1 MAKTTGTFGGF
12 AFDPEVFADYMAE
25 QPTWSDAIM
34 ASGILQDDATL
45 MGLIGEKGNVATIPF
60 YVPFDEGASGGA
72 ALNNDGKTNNT
83 PVDVAGGKQTCMLIQ
98 RMKAWK
104 AQDFT
109 RELTGAN
116 PMGQVAQGVAG
127 YYRQVWTRELMGIMD
142 AVLGLSGLANHV
154 TDLSASGSTVAEAN
168 KIDETTLIMAEQKAI
183 GDLMLDS
190 GRGFGLAIM
199 HSAIWARLNALK
211 LVNYNKY
218 VITNA
223 VEREVTLPT
232 INGLIPVV
240 SDRFTVE
247 ASGTIPVYK
256 TFIAG
261 RGSFLTCDKNN
272 YEKPYYTD
280 YDPETKAGVEKLY
293 TKAGKVLHPNGI
305 SILAEN
311 IVEESPTSAE
321 LATSANWSLKFNEK
335 NIRLGL
341 IKSNG

>member
-60 YVPFDEGASGGA
+60 YVPFDEGTSGGA

-211 LVNYNKY
+211 LVNSP
-218 VITNA
+218 A
-223 VEREVTLPT
+223 VVP
-232 INGLIPVV
+232 
-240 SDRFTVE
+240 S
-247 ASGTIPVYK
+247 
-256 TFIAG
+256 
-261 RGSFLTCDKNN
+261 
-272 YEKPYYTD
+272 
-280 YDPETKAGVEKLY
+280 
-293 TKAGKVLHPNGI
+293 
-305 SILAEN
+305 
-311 IVEESPTSAE
+311 
-321 LATSANWSLKFNEK
+321 
-335 NIRLGL
+335 
-341 IKSNG
+341 

>member
-1 MAKTTGTFGGF
+1 
-12 AFDPEVFADYMAE
+12 
-25 QPTWSDAIM
+25 
-34 ASGILQDDATL
+34 
-45 MGLIGEKGNVATIPF
+45 
-60 YVPFDEGASGGA
+60 
-72 ALNNDGKTNNT
+72 
-83 PVDVAGGKQTCMLIQ
+83 
-98 RMKAWK
+98 
-104 AQDFT
+104 
-109 RELTGAN
+109 
-116 PMGQVAQGVAG
+116 
-127 YYRQVWTRELMGIMD
+127 MGIMN

-240 SDRFTVE
+240 SDRFTVD